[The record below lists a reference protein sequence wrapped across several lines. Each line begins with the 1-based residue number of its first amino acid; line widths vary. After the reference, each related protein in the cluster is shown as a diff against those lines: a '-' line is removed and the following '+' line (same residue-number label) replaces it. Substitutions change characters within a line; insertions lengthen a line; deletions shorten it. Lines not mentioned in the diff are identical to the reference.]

1 MQRSKDLKVG
11 TSAGT
16 TTPLCESLTSTS
28 SCFSLMTPFRID
40 SRRFFNLVSP
50 LSYLCVD
57 AHSEVVDYYGR
68 SKLVIKLLHRSPIMS
83 STELGAGLLF
93 AADAVT
99 TVTRDDPTVRG
110 RVVIIGEEWS
120 GEQFLFYLAP

>member
-1 MQRSKDLKVG
+1 
-11 TSAGT
+11 
-16 TTPLCESLTSTS
+16 
-28 SCFSLMTPFRID
+28 MTPFRID

-57 AHSEVVDYYGR
+57 ARSEVVDYYGR

-120 GEQFLFYLAP
+120 GEQFLFYHAP